1 MFPKRL
7 LALILFATLAVMPPC
22 VLRAQWV
29 QTNGPGIPT
38 VTSFAVIGTTIFA
51 GTSGSGVFR
60 STNMGLNWTSL
71 SNGVSNASNL
81 TVLGTDLFAIVQ
93 DGNTDVWRSTDYG
106 NSWSRATSLTGSNS
120 YYVSVLTTYD
130 DTLFAGTAGNG
141 LFFSTDFGASWTNIP
156 ATISISVLSVHGNY
170 ILEGDYN
177 TLLNMYLSPDFGK
190 SWNSTNVGQPLS
202 LFTFIDSEIWVGST
216 NGAVVRSTD
225 YGVHWHVTNKL
236 NGSIISV
243 TAMGNSIFAATSSQI
258 MRTPDRGTSWDSCGQ
273 LTSVTAL
280 GEAGTN
286 LFVATNNGVLRSSDN
301 GASWQNAN
309 TGIVG
314 SSCINIAVSDSNIVA
329 AAAQD
334 LYSTTDNGY
343 SWSAEV
349 FNSGSSIFFI
359 TVADSIAFVYDQ
371 VDLYRLNLNNGS
383 GWEDISDYL
392 PEFTIYYHGQ
402 QTEYPVSVAGLAT
415 VGSIIFAQTN
425 EMGVIRSTDYGIT
438 WSLVNLNTSLG
449 GFGIDDTIIYA
460 SASGAIYRSSD
471 FGANW
476 TLISN
481 KVPSASTVHAVG
493 AMQGSIFVSTSQGVF
508 RSKDSGMTWNA
519 ESSGLKDSN
528 VTFLSQ
534 NGKIFAEGSNAIYY
548 WLESSSEW
556 LPVDEGLPA
565 SFTWGQIAANDNY
578 LFVGTSGLGVWE
590 RPLSDFG
597 SNLNSSSVINSL
609 YVYPNPISTTTNISF
624 TALEQGNATVKI
636 FDQIGRVESSV
647 FEGELEPGE
656 YSFDWIKPTG
666 LPNGAYMCE
675 VSMNGQ
681 SAHSLLIILQ

>member
-1 MFPKRL
+1 MIPKRL
-7 LALILFATLAVMPPC
+7 LAFTLFATLAVMTPC
-22 VLRAQWV
+22 GLRAQWV

-258 MRTPDRGTSWDSCGQ
+258 MRTTDHGTSWDSCGQ
-273 LTSVTAL
+273 LTSITTL
-280 GEAGTN
+280 SEAGTS
-286 LFVATNNGVLRSSDN
+286 LFAATNNGVFRSSNEGLNWND
-301 GASWQNAN
+301 AN
-309 TGIVG
+309 NGIVG
-314 SSCINIAVSDSNIVA
+314 SNCVNIASSNSIIIA
-329 AAAQD
+329 AAGQI
-334 LYSTTDNGY
+334 LYQTTDNG
-343 SWSAEV
+343 SIWSLAMQ
-349 FNSGSSIFFI
+349 SSYLNIF
-359 TVADSIAFVYDQ
+359 Y
-371 VDLYRLNLNNGS
+371 
-383 GWEDISDYL
+383 
-392 PEFTIYYHGQ
+392 
-402 QTEYPVSVAGLAT
+402 LAT
-415 VGSIIFAQTN
+415 VDSFILMYNQENLYSQKLNGSDWQDITDDLPAYTIYHSDGHSTQVTVYVSGLASVGKVIFAQTDV
-425 EMGVIRSTDYGIT
+425 MGVIRSTDYGST
-438 WSLVNLNTSLG
+438 WNSVNLNTSLG

-460 SASGAIYRSSD
+460 SVSGTIYRSSD
-471 FGANW
+471 YGVNW
-476 TLISN
+476 TLVSN

-578 LFVGTSGLGVWE
+578 LFDGTSGLGVWE